1 MWSGTCTPVSLC
13 RTCRLH
19 THSFLAICCTQV
31 SLWLIPFWF
40 NTSHTTL
47 VSAWLQLCWLSQCHM
62 AIVLHLLA
70 TWVLSTTTPPASMLP
85 PWLAKLTG
93 FSSRVTWRHF
103 ISECSWIFLTQF
115 PMSCLY
121 SRAPF
126 IQCKA
131 KVRTVKLT
139 NQVSL
144 WGISCIRNCG
154 RQKEPAAYSW
164 SAALY
169 KLGRYQ
175 VPWYCTWWETFDLLC
190 WSGIY
195 WPRKIKAE
203 PDLSFA
209 WDKFSVRY
217 KCYQSGTGIETW
229 RREVLSHL
237 RSHKNLVKLR
247 D

>member
-19 THSFLAICCTQV
+19 THSFLAICCTLV

-131 KVRTVKLT
+131 KVLSSQQWSSPIRYPFGA
-139 NQVSL
+139 SL
-144 WGISCIRNCG
+144 VFVIVGDKRSLQPI
-154 RQKEPAAYSW
+154 
-164 SAALY
+164 
-169 KLGRYQ
+169 LGQ
-175 VPWYCTWWETFDLLC
+175 QH
-190 WSGIY
+190 SI
-195 WPRKIKAE
+195 
-203 PDLSFA
+203 
-209 WDKFSVRY
+209 
-217 KCYQSGTGIETW
+217 
-229 RREVLSHL
+229 
-237 RSHKNLVKLR
+237 N
-247 D
+247 